1 MKPARALSAFLAI
14 SVMVAF
20 VAFAAAPA
28 QASAEG
34 HFQRDLKVTGPVDL
48 NVTTGSGS
56 IVVKT
61 GASDVVK
68 ISGHIRVSSW
78 FDSSSQ
84 DKVHRLEQ
92 NPPIEQSG
100 NSIRIGQITDPEL
113 KRNVSISY
121 EITVPAQ
128 TELHSNTGS
137 GDQTVEGIRG
147 PADVSSGSGGLKLAR
162 IGSTVHAKTG
172 SGDVNLDEIQGNV
185 RAETGSGSI
194 HAKGVAG
201 GFEARTGSGDVRLE
215 QTATGAVRADTG
227 SGNVE
232 LRNVRGS
239 LEARTGS
246 GEVEAEGH
254 PDGRWL
260 VHTGSGGV
268 RLALPMEAAFDLDAH
283 TSSGSIN
290 TKHPVTVEGS
300 LGRKELRGKVHGG
313 GVPVEVHTGSGD
325 IEIN

>member
-1 MKPARALSAFLAI
+1 MKPVRALSAATAVFILIAL
-14 SVMVAF
+14 
-20 VAFAAAPA
+20 FAVAAPLA

-61 GASDVVK
+61 GASDIVK
-68 ISGHIRVSSW
+68 VSGNIRVNSW
-78 FDSSSQ
+78 FDSSSE
-84 DKVHRLEQ
+84 DKVHRIEQ
-92 NPPIEQSG
+92 NPPIEQNG
-100 NSIRIGQITDPEL
+100 NSIRIGQISDPEL

-147 PADVSSGSGGLKLAR
+147 PVDVGSGSGGLKLAR
-162 IGSTVHAKTG
+162 IGSTIHAKTG
-172 SGDVNLDEIQGNV
+172 SGDVNLEEIQGNV

-194 HAKGVAG
+194 HAKAIAG

-215 QTATGAVRADTG
+215 QTAAGAVRAETG
-227 SGNVE
+227 SGTVE

-268 RLALPMEAAFDLDAH
+268 HLALPMEAAFDLDAH

-325 IEIN
+325 IEID

>member
-1 MKPARALSAFLAI
+1 MKPARPFSAAIAVFILVALIALA
-14 SVMVAF
+14 AP
-20 VAFAAAPA
+20 PA

-61 GASDVVK
+61 GAADVVK
-68 ISGHIRVSSW
+68 ISGHIRVNAW

-84 DKVHRLEQ
+84 DRVHRLEQ
-92 NPPIEQSG
+92 NPPIEQNG

-113 KRNVSISY
+113 KRNVSIRY

-147 PADVSSGSGGLKLAR
+147 PADVGSGSGELKLAR
-162 IGSTVHAKTG
+162 IGGGVHAKTG
-172 SGDVNLDEIQGNV
+172 SGDVALDEIQGNV

-194 HAKGVAG
+194 HAKAIAG

-215 QTATGAVRADTG
+215 QTAAGAVRADTG

-283 TSSGSIN
+283 TSSGSIK

-300 LGRKELRGKVHGG
+300 LGRKELRGKVRGG
-313 GVPVEVHTGSGD
+313 GVPIEVHTGSGD